1 MILPNDGSNYT
12 TWKSSKGSSLK
23 YRSARQESGF
33 KMRSS
38 LPFKNGTLNNFG
50 KVRLRLFCSGVC
62 MISYDERPIAEN
74 RIKNSYAII
83 FAELEE
89 RTKQLKMM
97 EERQSAERARRE
109 EDHKR

>member
-1 MILPNDGSNYT
+1 
-12 TWKSSKGSSLK
+12 
-23 YRSARQESGF
+23 
-33 KMRSS
+33 
-38 LPFKNGTLNNFG
+38 
-50 KVRLRLFCSGVC
+50 